1 MMSSQQRNDP
11 YKTNPFPTSMHS
23 NRSSNS
29 QGQSQADNYYHG
41 LQYGAFGSGQDM
53 YNAMT
58 LPSTMGQ
65 QQQDYLP
72 LPAHM
77 SNPGNQPSV
86 SNSNGMSRGHPA
98 SHTISHTV
106 TSPHDPASPPTG
118 SDLNLQSLSSPGPS
132 TSRLSMSPEGQ
143 SGPGSS
149 QSQVSTNMSP
159 GEMVKQESSDSGSV
173 KSGEDDSGIPP
184 KKRSHSSSEGNREDG
199 YWEKRKKNNESA
211 KRSREAR
218 RMKEEQIALRV
229 VYLEQEN
236 LQLRTEVSLLKS
248 EIEKLRC
255 MLYNS

>member
-1 MMSSQQRNDP
+1 MQDPYSTMMSSQPRTDP
-11 YKTNPFPTSMHS
+11 YKTFQLPRQNSSSTNQASS
-23 NRSSNS
+23 GSSSNLS
-29 QGQSQADNYYHG
+29 MSYLHG
-41 LQYGAFGSGQDM
+41 LQYNSIGHSDL

-58 LPSTMGQ
+58 MSSSMGQ
-65 QQQDYLP
+65 EYSP

-77 SNPGNQPSV
+77 GSQNTM
-86 SNSNGMSRGHPA
+86 NSNGVSRINPTT
-98 SHTISHTV
+98 HTLTHSA
-106 TSPHDPASPPTG
+106 TSPNSSSPQNTALSM
-118 SDLNLQSLSSPGPS
+118 SDVASPGPS

-143 SGPGSS
+143 SQGGNSHMSNQS
-149 QSQVSTNMSP
+149 QSPVDIKN
-159 GEMVKQESSDSGSV
+159 ESSDSSSI
-173 KSGEDDSGIPP
+173 KSGNEDDSGVPP
-184 KKRSHSSSEGNREDG
+184 KKRAHLIPDEQRDDA

>member
-1 MMSSQQRNDP
+1 MQDPYSAMMSSQQRTDHFKSYQIQRQN
-11 YKTNPFPTSMHS
+11 S
-23 NRSSNS
+23 NTTTQSPPGANSNFNMS
-29 QGQSQADNYYHG
+29 YMHG
-41 LQYGAFGSGQDM
+41 LQYSGSMGGSDL

-58 LPSTMGQ
+58 MPSSMA
-65 QQQDYLP
+65 QDFSP

-77 SNPGNQPSV
+77 GSHTTMN
-86 SNSNGMSRGHPA
+86 SNSMSRINPTT
-98 SHTISHTV
+98 HTITHTA
-106 TSPHDPASPPTG
+106 TSSNASSPPN
-118 SDLNLQSLSSPGPS
+118 SSIPISEVSSPGPS
-132 TSRLSMSPEGQ
+132 SSRLSMSPE
-143 SGPGSS
+143 S
-149 QSQVSTNMSP
+149 QSQGGNSHVSNHSQSP
-159 GEMVKQESSDSGSV
+159 GDICKTESSDSGSV
-173 KSGEDDSGIPP
+173 KSGNEDDSGVPP
-184 KKRSHSSSEGNREDG
+184 KKRALTVPEEQRDDC